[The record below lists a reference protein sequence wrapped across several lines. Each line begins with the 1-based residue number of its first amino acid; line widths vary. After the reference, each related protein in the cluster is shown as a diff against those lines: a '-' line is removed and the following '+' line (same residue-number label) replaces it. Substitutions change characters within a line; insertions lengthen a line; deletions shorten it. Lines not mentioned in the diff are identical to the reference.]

1 MSDVKKAAKAKEALL
16 AAARTLTLSVM
27 LKEEDGGGP
36 DLHISP
42 FARLDSGDFIIYT
55 SHLSAAVRALLAGHE
70 VRAMLV
76 ADESQSQ
83 NIWARVRM
91 RFDIHIEEIARG
103 DDAFAPYCDKLA
115 EVTGPVMGLIRDF
128 TDFHMFRIT
137 PQSGV
142 LVTGFASA
150 FSIDGPHFEIQE
162 HLSKS

>member
-1 MSDVKKAAKAKEALL
+1 MSDVKKAETAKQALL
-16 AAARTLTLSVM
+16 EGARTLTLSVM
-27 LKEEDGGGP
+27 LKDEDGGGP

-42 FARLDSGDFIIYT
+42 FARLTSGEFIIYT

-70 VRAMLV
+70 ARAMLV

-91 RFDIHIEEIARG
+91 RFDIKLEVIAR
-103 DDAFAPYCDKLA
+103 DDVEFSPYCDKLA
-115 EVTGPVMGLIRDF
+115 EATGPVMGLIRDF

-150 FSIDGPHFEIQE
+150 FSIEGPHFEIQE